1 MTTCEDASK
10 AWTQPKFAWSTA
22 SSNSPPKTVTTA
34 TTASPDERSTRTG
47 RRRSMPCNAV
57 GATSGPEAA
66 QRRQPVM
73 RLVVGRDVSRA
84 REIGLGLRCAGLGL
98 DQNGAS
104 LLVSNDQS
112 TIRFPASD
120 VDGISPPS
128 TSGARARARARA
140 RSGAMDSRISA
151 ARERR
156 QLRRPGRLTYPN
168 PPAGPGDC

>member
-1 MTTCEDASK
+1 MRSGGGGNYEEAPGAK
-10 AWTQPKFAWSTA
+10 
-22 SSNSPPKTVTTA
+22 SPADFVHKTRIA
-34 TTASPDERSTRTG
+34 LKEI
-47 RRRSMPCNAV
+47 
-57 GATSGPEAA
+57 
-66 QRRQPVM
+66 
-73 RLVVGRDVSRA
+73 LVVNRPEHD
-84 REIGLGLRCAGLGL
+84 EETPKIGLGLRCAGLGL
-98 DQNGAS
+98 DQNGTS

-120 VDGISPPS
+120 VDGISPLS

-140 RSGAMDSRISA
+140 RSGAMDSRITA